1 MKMLVLRDSDGSMIA
16 AVEIEGA
23 DGVRVEPL
31 ADEGQTVE
39 TIDVNHEEVSDL
51 TTFFRR

>member
-23 DGVRVEPL
+23 GGVRVEPL
-31 ADEGQTVE
+31 ADEGQTLE
-39 TIDVNHEEVSDL
+39 TIDVNRQDISDL
-51 TTFFRR
+51 AAFFRR